1 MPSSKF
7 YSLASPTSKLI
18 DDVKLVDKIFHHID
32 NKTTDLGDTV
42 WKEPVNNYLDE
53 ERFNKEIDLIRSS
66 AVPFCPSA
74 ALPSPGSYIA
84 RTAAL
89 TPLLVVR
96 DQDNKVRAFI
106 NACRH
111 RGMKVAS
118 GTGCKKAFIC
128 PYHGWTYGLNGQNK
142 SIPDQYGFPGIDKK
156 DHGLHEITAYEKGG
170 LVYVI
175 QKKYNDD
182 DPTEDQLDFFT
193 PDQEVFNQSE
203 ISDEANWK
211 LLYETL
217 LEGYHIKSLHR
228 NSFYP
233 YGLDN
238 LNVVET
244 FGANS
249 RIIFPFKRIEK
260 LRAQDPENRLI
271 EGSITSVYS
280 LFPNASITVLS
291 KHTNLVIIE
300 PISPTKSK
308 WIIYSLVNR
317 SNSKLKITADDAK
330 RDGEFVG
337 STGQDEDRAAAR
349 AIQNTLHTSANS
361 HLTFGYFEKAIVN
374 FHRSI
379 DEGLNLRK

>member
-1 MPSSKF
+1 
-7 YSLASPTSKLI
+7 
-18 DDVKLVDKIFHHID
+18 
-32 NKTTDLGDTV
+32 
-42 WKEPVNNYLDE
+42 
-53 ERFNKEIDLIRSS
+53 
-66 AVPFCPSA
+66 
-74 ALPSPGSYIA
+74 
-84 RTAAL
+84 
-89 TPLLVVR
+89 
-96 DQDNKVRAFI
+96 
-106 NACRH
+106 
-111 RGMKVAS
+111 
-118 GTGCKKAFIC
+118 
-128 PYHGWTYGLNGQNK
+128 
-142 SIPDQYGFPGIDKK
+142 
-156 DHGLHEITAYEKGG
+156 
-170 LVYVI
+170 
-175 QKKYNDD
+175 
-182 DPTEDQLDFFT
+182 
-193 PDQEVFNQSE
+193 
-203 ISDEANWK
+203 
-211 LLYETL
+211 
-217 LEGYHIKSLHR
+217 
-228 NSFYP
+228 
-233 YGLDN
+233 
-238 LNVVET
+238 VET